1 MYPRV
6 TSACVSCCNVIVR
19 ANSGLI
25 PTLNQCYDAC
35 MYCQLG
41 ASLETSWFEGTGLP
55 NSALT
60 SRMPRWL

>member
-1 MYPRV
+1 MYLRV
-6 TSACVSCCNVIVR
+6 KSACVSCCNVIVR

-25 PTLNQCYDAC
+25 ATLIQRYNAC

-55 NSALT
+55 NSVLT
-60 SRMPRWL
+60 SRIPRWL